1 MITVIIHILNL
12 NVLNVVEISNFV
24 LFKTIKY
31 GDSIQNSE
39 YEFT

>member
-1 MITVIIHILNL
+1 MK
-12 NVLNVVEISNFV
+12 VVEISNFA